1 MSNRSPVSQWGFVI
15 CELRLFLANGVY
27 NNLRSLFLSV
37 VEFVLSMSVFL
48 LVRMSSISMCSN
60 ANFKLS
66 ENTQTRPAE
75 FLFQFVCRFLTHESG
90 WQDNSTIS
98 CPKCAHLWCW
108 GFTWCDELTGKK
120 ITASA
125 DKSCTPEATTEQP
138 LNPPILLIFGN
149 YFVWQYKS
157 SVLPTK
163 VSNHAC

>member
-15 CELRLFLANGVY
+15 CEFRLFLANGVY

-48 LVRMSSISMCSN
+48 LVRMCSISMCSN

-75 FLFQFVCRFLTHESG
+75 FLFQFVCRFWTHESG

-108 GFTWCDELTGKK
+108 GFTWCDELTGNKNYRLGRQVVHPW
-120 ITASA
+120 SN
-125 DKSCTPEATTEQP
+125 DRATVE
-138 LNPPILLIFGN
+138 
-149 YFVWQYKS
+149 
-157 SVLPTK
+157 PTNSTNFWK
-163 VSNHAC
+163 LFCVTI